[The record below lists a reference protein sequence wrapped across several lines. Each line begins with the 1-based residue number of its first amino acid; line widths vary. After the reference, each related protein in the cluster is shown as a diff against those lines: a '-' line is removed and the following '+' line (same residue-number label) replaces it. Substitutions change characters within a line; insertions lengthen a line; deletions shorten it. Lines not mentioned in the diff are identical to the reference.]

1 MSARG
6 TRYYVTWG
14 GRERVVQI
22 RSGRAGLEVLV
33 DGVRH
38 PADVTAV
45 EDGDLL
51 NLLVDGQSVTY
62 AARFEDGVAHLS
74 FHDRDVR
81 VPIEDERG
89 RMARLAT
96 AGSRKSDGGAEVKSV
111 MPGVVKEV
119 LVEVGQPVQAGQA
132 LLILE
137 AMKMENEIRAPRAGL
152 VAAVRVAAGEAV
164 EKGAS
169 MISLGPSAADQ
180 GPTPGEAPA

>member
-1 MSARG
+1 VSDRG

-14 GRERVVQI
+14 GAERVVRI
-22 RSGRAGLEVLV
+22 RAGEDGLEVLV
-33 DGVRH
+33 DDVPY

-45 EDGDLL
+45 ENGDLL
-51 NLLVDGQSVTY
+51 NLLVNGQSVTY

-89 RMARLAT
+89 RMARMAT
-96 AGSRKSDGGAEVKSV
+96 AGSRRSDGGAEIKSV

-119 LVEVGQPVQAGQA
+119 LVEASQPVKAGQA

-137 AMKMENEIRAPRAGL
+137 AMKMENEIRAPRDG
-152 VAAVRVAAGEAV
+152 VVGTVHVTDGEAV
-164 EKGAS
+164 DKGARLV
-169 MISLGPSAADQ
+169 SLAAAA
-180 GPTPGEAPA
+180 E